1 MSEKKQTAVEF
12 LIEQITK
19 HTWYD
24 EEGFG
29 HVSVSVLDIEQAK
42 QMEREQHGNTWDAA
56 IKAHDDRGHVYVRS
70 ICDFDDYEV
79 GS

>member
-1 MSEKKQTAVEF
+1 MSKKQTAVEF

-42 QMEREQHGNTWDAA
+42 QMEQEQ
-56 IKAHDDRGHVYVRS
+56 IMEAHYAPKYGCFSEKYYDETFGDIS
-70 ICDFDDYEV
+70 
-79 GS
+79 

>member
-1 MSEKKQTAVEF
+1 MSEKKQTAVEWLATQLEKYYGNQNIKDTTAF
-12 LIEQITK
+12 LR
-19 HTWYD
+19 
-24 EEGFG
+24 
-29 HVSVSVLDIEQAK
+29 AK

-70 ICDFDDYEV
+70 ICDFDDYEI